1 MNLPVGTTQTATL
14 VTQAVVSQQIDQQP
28 AQDFSSPEIT
38 IPLSANVTADDP
50 TAVVDLTLSSMTSP
64 DATLQAALSGADGSA
79 AGLSVT
85 DSGAITALRLK
96 PSANSANAARAAIEQ
111 ALGQAVYRTVALPD
125 APVGIGARWVVR
137 QQVSSEILLD
147 QTTTVTLTAREGNRL
162 SLAVDVS
169 QTPQSPVWNLAGDA
183 GTLNIDQ
190 YVMAAPETSP
200 STSHSLADRRTD
212 DRRRRPGVRRSGQL
226 LGDPADH
233 LQQHSVG
240 IVTRRSLALGLT
252 ATAALF
258 VVTGC
263 GSDDSPS
270 ADTTTHVSA
279 PQVGL
284 APFTAAPAA
293 PLSGAPLD
301 RDALQ
306 RAALTLSEL
315 PADFDVVP
323 DPVDDLGLAPAPESS
338 EADKSRTDPAV
349 CAQVLAPIATQAA
362 GSVADLSD
370 MFTGPDFTS
379 IDQDSAS
386 YADGAA
392 AAAAFE
398 KLQTTLAGC
407 AEYSGTD
414 ADGTTITYRVG
425 GATNPNVGDA
435 SFAFRIITESGGFT
449 LVADAIVAAVGATLT
464 QVSATA
470 PSPIA
475 PMFCTRWRR
484 PPQIAC
490 AHKRPD
496 NERIRPVSA

>member
-1 MNLPVGTTQTATL
+1 MNSRSL
-14 VTQAVVSQQIDQQP
+14 
-28 AQDFSSPEIT
+28 
-38 IPLSANVTADDP
+38 LS
-50 TAVVDLTLSSMTSP
+50 L
-64 DATLQAALSGADGSA
+64 
-79 AGLSVT
+79 GLS
-85 DSGAITALRLK
+85 
-96 PSANSANAARAAIEQ
+96 
-111 ALGQAVYRTVALPD
+111 
-125 APVGIGARWVVR
+125 
-137 QQVSSEILLD
+137 
-147 QTTTVTLTAREGNRL
+147 
-162 SLAVDVS
+162 
-169 QTPQSPVWNLAGDA
+169 
-183 GTLNIDQ
+183 
-190 YVMAAPETSP
+190 
-200 STSHSLADRRTD
+200 
-212 DRRRRPGVRRSGQL
+212 
-226 LGDPADH
+226 
-233 LQQHSVG
+233 
-240 IVTRRSLALGLT
+240 

-258 VVTGC
+258 VVAGC
-263 GSDDSPS
+263 GSDESPS
-270 ADTTTHVSA
+270 ADTSTPVSA

-284 APFTAAPAA
+284 APFTATPAA

-315 PADFDVVP
+315 PAEFDVVP

-338 EADKSRTDPAV
+338 EADKSSTDPAV

-398 KLQTTLAGC
+398 KLQTTLAAC
-407 AEYSGTD
+407 TEYSGTD

-425 GATNPNVGDA
+425 GSSAPNVGDA

-449 LVADAIVAAVGATLT
+449 LVADAIVAAVGTTLT

-475 PMFCTRWRR
+475 PDVLQSM
-484 PPQIAC
+484 A
-490 AHKRPD
+490 
-496 NERIRPVSA
+496 SAAADRLRAQMP